1 MKSTIG
7 NHFKE
12 REKIHH
18 YIYCYSFPSLL
29 YIPHL
34 LLNHTRIYKVWSNHI
49 KEPLTY
55 INVIIVLC
63 FFIFL
68 FFFIF
73 IFFYSFF
80 IFYFLFFYFLF
91 YFDLCLIKF
100 VILKISFCRHNCRK
114 KILKFIKRADLRHW
128 SLLLFFSFYKV
139 FGPYSF
145 YSLQLRIH
153 QFQIIIN
160 FGYYSLLTIPSSIF
174 SFKND

>member
-18 YIYCYSFPSLL
+18 YLYCYSFPSLL

-73 IFFYSFF
+73 IF
-80 IFYFLFFYFLF
+80 
-91 YFDLCLIKF
+91 FDLCLIKF

-160 FGYYSLLTIPSSIF
+160 FGYYSLLTIPSTIF